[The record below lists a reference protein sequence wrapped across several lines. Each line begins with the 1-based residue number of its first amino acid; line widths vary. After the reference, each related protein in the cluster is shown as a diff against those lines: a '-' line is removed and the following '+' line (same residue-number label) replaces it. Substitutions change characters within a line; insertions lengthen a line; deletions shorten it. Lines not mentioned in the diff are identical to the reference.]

1 MADPHHHYPLVPPGV
16 GVVVAAAA
24 VDTAH
29 GGMANHTAT
38 SQQAAGTGSH
48 PFGTHYSY
56 GIQDFRNQYLI
67 NSDIPAAGSALG
79 RIAAGLSAD
88 GTNSERMHLTIG
100 LALAIASVIIFAAYV
115 SRNKIRSVLP
125 GFLRPFAQEEHDAAV
140 KPKRW
145 SFWTLILALDAFAGL
160 ALAVAPLALLS
171 RRRHR
176 HDYNRHLLDPAGE
189 EELLTVMLD
198 VVPWIAAA
206 LVTAVD
212 RPVSTPRMLLLQY
225 FLMVSADAS
234 LLSSH
239 FLLGMT
245 TSPPAGGGI
254 VPLDPF
260 RASRLGLAI
269 LAVMAIAS
277 MPLRHPSRD
286 SRLIGSPSTPPSN
299 TLRSPEDNLTLF
311 QFWTMSWVRPLA
323 AICPVREMVVEDV
336 WQLPA
341 EFQHA
346 QLYLAYRDLRG
357 GLVRRL
363 ARANGLDLAAAMA
376 LANADALAA
385 VLAVT
390 LGGRLYRS
398 LDAGDHARAV
408 FWALVVFCLDAL
420 RQVAKTS
427 GAWFSRKAYERCR
440 GEVFIDV
447 FGKLLTRAVPGSDAT
462 EKGPETPDAEVDDD
476 DDASR
481 GRQLGQRRCRRWYH
495 VFRSKCL
502 RSNSNSIR
510 NDSSSDSYRS
520 LPSQEDVSQP
530 AEAATVASAPASN
543 AKVINLVRG
552 DTYEISQRFWELPR
566 LSALPPKIV
575 FIICSLVGIMGPAA
589 YLGIALLAA
598 FVALNSLLVRRL
610 LALERSR
617 TAHSDKRAQAVA
629 HFVEA
634 SRPLKLYG
642 WTASWTARIMG
653 FRALEMRKRL
663 HMSYITALISTS
675 NVLGGASYPLA
686 SICLFVVYYRGAG
699 LPNEVIW
706 PSLQL
711 FAQLEASV
719 KEAFDICSAT
729 FKAAIPVERVN
740 KYMAEP
746 DRDGGDRQSWGA
758 DAGHVA
764 FKNASFAWPSTGRT
778 VLDDVTLTLGPGLTV
793 IRGKVGAGKSSLLL
807 AALNEM
813 ELRGGAL
820 SRHDEPISY
829 AQQLPWLQNKSI
841 IENIIFDAQYEHN
854 RYNQVIDICAL
865 APDLARMQE
874 GDGTR
879 LEEGGIGLS
888 GGQKA
893 RVALARAL
901 YARTAIVLL
910 DDPLAALDHDT
921 ASSIVRKMCRGGETV
936 DGRTIVMVTHRDDL
950 VLRVADK
957 VIDVDQ
963 GRARVLS
970 REEVEEELKHP
981 HHTPA
986 GHDMTSD
993 DDNEDAADENGAR
1006 EGVGADEQG
1015 CSDAPETVTET
1026 GSIPFSVYAKYVKA
1040 GGLHLWILLATFYVA
1055 SRWCDI
1061 SRARLLEAWGHDT
1074 ADDGGRG
1081 FWNLPDSQRH
1091 PSPWLCVLAALS
1103 GAQVLTHGT
1112 AQFLLAHICVNAA
1125 QGLFRQAVDMVG
1137 RATFRYHDAT
1147 PTGQLKNRL
1156 IADMGMVDGGILA
1169 PLESF
1174 VYNLIVLSLSL
1185 AAMTTHKPVLLVV
1198 LAGVALAF
1206 VRCFRI
1212 YVPASRS
1219 LRRMEMRYLTP
1230 IISNIGVMQ
1239 DGLVTIRALRVESR
1253 FQDRH
1258 LAAVDDFQKQDHFF
1272 WSMSH
1277 WLDVRLG
1284 LASALARLVLVLLM
1298 VWDRTAASIVGFVLT
1313 QTGTAMT
1320 SVQQLCDKYAQLQLD
1335 AVSLE
1340 RVDQL
1345 NRIPEEHP
1353 GDEEPPADWP
1363 RPDDAVTFEGV
1374 CFRYDEG
1381 LPDVLRDMSFV
1392 IPGGSTCAVL
1402 GRTGSGKST
1411 IANVLLA
1418 TQELSSGSVRV
1429 GAVDISRVSRQALR
1443 SRITMIQQEPTLFPG
1458 SLRENMDPESRFS
1471 DEACLAAIRRVLG
1484 PGWSLD
1490 TRVDAGG
1497 RNFSQGQR
1505 QLVSIGRAVLR
1516 RSGLVIMDEATASVD
1531 RATAAVLQRILK
1543 EDLGGCTVVTIAHR
1557 LEAVEGADWCLRLE
1571 DGKVVECGPA
1581 SGLGRREDVVTVED
1595 GEDDE
1600 DD

>member
-1 MADPHHHYPLVPPGV
+1 
-16 GVVVAAAA
+16 
-24 VDTAH
+24 
-29 GGMANHTAT
+29 
-38 SQQAAGTGSH
+38 
-48 PFGTHYSY
+48 
-56 GIQDFRNQYLI
+56 
-67 NSDIPAAGSALG
+67 
-79 RIAAGLSAD
+79 
-88 GTNSERMHLTIG
+88 
-100 LALAIASVIIFAAYV
+100 
-115 SRNKIRSVLP
+115 
-125 GFLRPFAQEEHDAAV
+125 
-140 KPKRW
+140 
-145 SFWTLILALDAFAGL
+145 
-160 ALAVAPLALLS
+160 
-171 RRRHR
+171 
-176 HDYNRHLLDPAGE
+176 
-189 EELLTVMLD
+189 
-198 VVPWIAAA
+198 
-206 LVTAVD
+206 
-212 RPVSTPRMLLLQY
+212 
-225 FLMVSADAS
+225 
-234 LLSSH
+234 
-239 FLLGMT
+239 MT
-245 TSPPAGGGI
+245 
-254 VPLDPF
+254 F
-260 RASRLGLAI
+260 
-269 LAVMAIAS
+269 
-277 MPLRHPSRD
+277 
-286 SRLIGSPSTPPSN
+286 N
-299 TLRSPEDNLTLF
+299 
-311 QFWTMSWVRPLA
+311 
-323 AICPVREMVVEDV
+323 
-336 WQLPA
+336 
-341 EFQHA
+341 
-346 QLYLAYRDLRG
+346 
-357 GLVRRL
+357 
-363 ARANGLDLAAAMA
+363 
-376 LANADALAA
+376 
-385 VLAVT
+385 
-390 LGGRLYRS
+390 
-398 LDAGDHARAV
+398 
-408 FWALVVFCLDAL
+408 
-420 RQVAKTS
+420 
-427 GAWFSRKAYERCR
+427 
-440 GEVFIDV
+440 
-447 FGKLLTRAVPGSDAT
+447 
-462 EKGPETPDAEVDDD
+462 
-476 DDASR
+476 
-481 GRQLGQRRCRRWYH
+481 
-495 VFRSKCL
+495 
-502 RSNSNSIR
+502 
-510 NDSSSDSYRS
+510 
-520 LPSQEDVSQP
+520 
-530 AEAATVASAPASN
+530 
-543 AKVINLVRG
+543 
-552 DTYEISQRFWELPR
+552 
-566 LSALPPKIV
+566 
-575 FIICSLVGIMGPAA
+575 
-589 YLGIALLAA
+589 
-598 FVALNSLLVRRL
+598 
-610 LALERSR
+610 
-617 TAHSDKRAQAVA
+617 
-629 HFVEA
+629 
-634 SRPLKLYG
+634 
-642 WTASWTARIMG
+642 
-653 FRALEMRKRL
+653 
-663 HMSYITALISTS
+663 
-675 NVLGGASYPLA
+675 
-686 SICLFVVYYRGAG
+686 
-699 LPNEVIW
+699 
-706 PSLQL
+706 
-711 FAQLEASV
+711 
-719 KEAFDICSAT
+719 
-729 FKAAIPVERVN
+729 
-740 KYMAEP
+740 
-746 DRDGGDRQSWGA
+746 
-758 DAGHVA
+758 
-764 FKNASFAWPSTGRT
+764 NASFAWPSTDCT
-778 VLDDVTLTLGPGLTV
+778 VLDGMTLTFGPGLTV

-813 ELRGGAL
+813 ELRGGSL

-829 AQQLPWLQNKSI
+829 AKQLPWLQNKSI
-841 IENIIFDAQYEHN
+841 MENIVFDARFEPG
-854 RYNQVIDICAL
+854 RYAQVIDMCAL
-865 APDLARMQE
+865 APDLARMRD

-901 YARTAIVLL
+901 YARTAVVLL

-921 ASSIVRKMCRGGETV
+921 ASSIVRKMCRGGEAV

-981 HHTPA
+981 HNHPPA
-986 GHDMTSD
+986 DHDTTTD
-993 DDNEDAADENGAR
+993 DDSYYDNNNDDENGAR
-1006 EGVGADEQG
+1006 EEVDRDGQG
-1015 CSDAPETVTET
+1015 SSDAPETVTET

-1091 PSPWLCVLAALS
+1091 PSPWLGVLAALS

-1125 QGLFRQAVDMVG
+1125 QGLFRQAVGAVG
-1137 RATFRYHDAT
+1137 RATFRYHDVT

-1169 PLESF
+1169 PLEGF

-1185 AAMTTHKPVLLVV
+1185 AAMTTHKPALLAV
-1198 LAGVALAF
+1198 LAGAALAF
-1206 VRCFRI
+1206 VRCFRV

-1230 IISNIGVMQ
+1230 IISNIGAMQ

-1284 LASALARLVLVLLM
+1284 LASALARLVLVALM

-1313 QTGTAMT
+1313 QTGTAMA

-1345 NRIPEEHP
+1345 NRIPEEEP

-1363 RPDDAVTFEGV
+1363 RPDDAVTFDGV

-1381 LPDVLRDMSFV
+1381 LPDVLTDMSFV

-1418 TQELSSGSVRV
+1418 TQVLSSGSVRV
-1429 GAVDISRVSRQALR
+1429 GGVDISRVSRQALR

-1484 PGWSLD
+1484 PGWNLD

-1571 DGKVVECGPA
+1571 DGRVVECGPA
-1581 SGLGRREDVVTVED
+1581 SGLGRREDVVPFEDDGDDDD
-1595 GEDDE
+1595 GERR
-1600 DD
+1600 